1 MLDIDESTI
10 VDKDVI
16 STQIGSLVNE
26 TEKCSKEELSHS
38 LDQTEHTIEPKEPL
52 IYENKVQ
59 VSNDDYEVDVDCD
72 KARLVGSACG

>member
-38 LDQTEHTIEPKEPL
+38 LDLTEHAIEPKQEETYFSVCAFIPPL
-52 IYENKVQ
+52 AGVYFRN
-59 VSNDDYEVDVDCD
+59 
-72 KARLVGSACG
+72 